1 MIEEKGRTMAL
12 DRIKDLEQSFKSQ
25 DGNVYEWKAPSRWRY
40 RYERD
45 RSAVGMETGPGTG
58 EFLWYVLEKN
68 DLTHAKRKVFNLI
81 NEDEL

>member
-1 MIEEKGRTMAL
+1 MAL
-12 DRIKDLEQSFKSQ
+12 RRVSDLKMTRKTHDGRII
-25 DGNVYEWKAPSRWRY
+25 EWRSPGGWLY

-45 RSAVGMETGPGTG
+45 RSAVGMETGPGTD

-68 DLTHAKRKVFNLI
+68 DLTHAKRRVFDLI